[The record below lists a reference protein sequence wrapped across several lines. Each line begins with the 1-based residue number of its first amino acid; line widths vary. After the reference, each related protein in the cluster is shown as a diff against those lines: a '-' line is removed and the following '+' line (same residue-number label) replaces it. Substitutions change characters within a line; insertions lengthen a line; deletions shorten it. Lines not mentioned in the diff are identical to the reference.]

1 MAQIKK
7 KASRIRPDYESLN
20 ALSSRIRFK
29 HYSRS
34 NSVADGAFPSVFR
47 GQSME
52 FEDLRPY
59 VPGDNL
65 RDMDWKASSRA
76 GVPMVR
82 NYVADKRKQIIFM
95 ADTGKTMRGIMPDG
109 TDKRECSVLTIAS
122 AAYLAG
128 RSGADYCILSGKDWR
143 SRLKRF
149 GNGPVF
155 LEEGMTALQDEVF
168 GNEVYDPAGRL
179 DGILDAPLRGVAICL
194 VTDMKGLLEIP
205 ERVLRTAAAERE
217 FYVFEIMDTSLDKKN
232 YFDVLTDRMIPEFI
246 SRSRS
251 LSSEIWKKQ
260 TEYQAQIRSKLRRCG
275 VFYAYLEN
283 KKEIPETVTA
293 VLNGEITD

>member
-1 MAQIKK
+1 MTMKKK
-7 KASRIRPDYESLN
+7 KASRIRPDYEKLN

-65 RDMDWKASSRA
+65 RDMDWKATSRT
-76 GVPMVR
+76 GIPMVR

-95 ADTGKTMRGIMPDG
+95 ADTGRTMRGIMPDG
-109 TDKRECSVLTIAS
+109 TDKRECSILTIAS
-122 AAYLAG
+122 AAYLSG

-155 LEEGMTALQDEVF
+155 LEEGMTELQDEVY

-179 DGILDAPLRGVAICL
+179 DAILDAPLRGVAVCL

-205 ERVLRTAAAERE
+205 ERILRTAAAERE
-217 FYVFEIMDTSLDKKN
+217 FYVFEIMDTSLDRKN

-246 SRSRS
+246 SRSKR

-260 TEYQAQIRSKLRRCG
+260 TEYQTQIRSKLRRCG
-275 VFYAYLEN
+275 VYYAYLEG
-283 KKEIPETVTA
+283 KKEIPETVTG
-293 VLNGEITD
+293 VLNGEIAD

>member
-7 KASRIRPDYESLN
+7 KASRIRPDYESLK

-155 LEEGMTALQDEVF
+155 LEDCMTALQDEVF

>member
-1 MAQIKK
+1 MAQSKK

-20 ALSSRIRFK
+20 GLSSRIRFK
-29 HYSRS
+29 HCGRS

-47 GQSME
+47 GSSME

-65 RDMDWKASSRA
+65 RDMDWKASSRS
-76 GVPMVR
+76 GIPMVR

-95 ADTGKTMRGIMPDG
+95 ADTGKTMRGIMQDG
-109 TDKRECSVLTIAS
+109 TDKRECSILTIAS

-143 SRLKRF
+143 SRIGRF
-149 GNGPVF
+149 GNGPAY
-155 LEEGMTALQDEVF
+155 LEEGLASLQEEVF
-168 GNEVYDPAGRL
+168 GKEVYDTGSRL

-205 ERVLRTAAAERE
+205 ERILRTAAADRE
-217 FYVFEIMDTSLDKKN
+217 FYVFEISDGSLDKRN
-232 YFDVLTDRMIPEFI
+232 YYDVLTDRLIPEFI
-246 SRSRS
+246 SRSKG
-251 LSSEIWKKQ
+251 LAAEIWKKQ
-260 TEYQAQIRSKLRRCG
+260 TEYQAQVRSKLRRCG
-275 VFYAYLEN
+275 VYYAYLEN
-283 KKEIPETVTA
+283 KKEIPETVTG
-293 VLNGEITD
+293 VLNGEIAD

>member
-155 LEEGMTALQDEVF
+155 LEEGLTALQDEVF

-194 VTDMKGLLEIP
+194 VTDMKGLLESP

>member
-1 MAQIKK
+1 MAQSKK

-20 ALSSRIRFK
+20 GLSSRIRFK
-29 HYSRS
+29 HCGRS

-47 GQSME
+47 GSSME

-65 RDMDWKASSRA
+65 RDMDWKASSRS
-76 GVPMVR
+76 GIPMVR

-109 TDKRECSVLTIAS
+109 TDKRECGILTIAS

-149 GNGPVF
+149 GNGPAF
-155 LEEGMTALQDEVF
+155 LEEGLSLLQEEVF
-168 GNEVYDPAGRL
+168 GKDVYDPESRL

-205 ERVLRTAAAERE
+205 EKILRTAAAERE
-217 FYVFEIMDTSLDKKN
+217 FYVFEISDGSFDRRN

-246 SRSRS
+246 SRSKR
-251 LSSEIWKKQ
+251 LSAEIWKKQ
-260 TEYQAQIRSKLRRCG
+260 TEYQAQVRSKLRRCG
-275 VFYAYLEN
+275 VYYAYLEN
-283 KKEIPETVTA
+283 KKEIPETVTG
-293 VLNGEITD
+293 VLNGEIAD

>member
-1 MAQIKK
+1 MALIKK
-7 KASRIRPDYESLN
+7 KAARIRPDYESLN
-20 ALSSRIRFK
+20 GLSARIRFK
-29 HYSRS
+29 HYGRS
-34 NSVADGAFPSVFR
+34 NSVAEGAFPSVFR

-65 RDMDWKASSRA
+65 RDMDWKASSRS
-76 GVPMVR
+76 GMPMVR

-109 TDKRECSVLTIAS
+109 TDKRECGILTIAS

-149 GNGPVF
+149 GNGPAF
-155 LEEGMTALQDEVF
+155 LEEGLSLLQEEVF
-168 GNEVYDPAGRL
+168 GKDVYDPESRL

-205 ERVLRTAAAERE
+205 EKILRTAAAERE
-217 FYVFEIMDTSLDKKN
+217 FYVFEISDGSFDRRN
-232 YFDVLTDRMIPEFI
+232 YFDVMTDRMIPEFI
-246 SRSRS
+246 SRCKG
-251 LSSEIWKKQ
+251 LSADIWKKQ
-260 TEYQAQIRSKLRRCG
+260 TEYQAQVRSKLRRCG
-275 VFYAYLEN
+275 VYYAYLEN
-283 KKEIPETVTA
+283 KKEIPETVTG
-293 VLNGEITD
+293 VLNGEIAD